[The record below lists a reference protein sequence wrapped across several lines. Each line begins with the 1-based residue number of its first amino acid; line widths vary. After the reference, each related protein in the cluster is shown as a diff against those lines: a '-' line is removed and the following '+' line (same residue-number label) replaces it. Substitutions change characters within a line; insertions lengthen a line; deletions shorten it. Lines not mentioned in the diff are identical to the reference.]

1 MRTNYLF
8 LTAAAASM
16 LMLTACTHDDSS
28 STESAPVSNELIIST
43 RHSEMGITRAES
55 NIQSEQFKQGEPIH
69 VFLRDATDILDS
81 TRYSSPRL
89 YITTNTTGSL
99 SPATDN
105 GGGTYTANSNKLYWP
120 KLMHSLHIYGI
131 YPIGSVGW
139 SARKTTSADA
149 DTYTTNNSAFDKEF
163 KYYFTVQEDQTS
175 EANYKASD
183 LMTGFPTTYE
193 HSSDETAGSSY
204 TAPFTI
210 RQNENPGLIKLTF
223 THRLTKVIVNI
234 TKTTETADISM
245 DDIRYSSESDKVFA
259 RVTLLNTVRKTWF
272 QVDNTD
278 VVAATRVAAGEGG
291 VDEQPA
297 PHNVIVGQGATAL
310 SNNAS
315 SVTLSAIVPP
325 QTIISG
331 SDFIQVELIDNT
343 NNANPTDPDNVT
355 NTFKYKLDDNLT
367 LQASKVHTYNI
378 RINKPNIIVTTS
390 ITNWDAVDAVNPVGV
405 LQ

>member
-8 LTAAAASM
+8 LTAATASM

-69 VFLRDATDILDS
+69 VFLRDATDIADS
-81 TRYSSPRL
+81 THYLSPRL

-105 GGGTYTANSNKLYWP
+105 GNGTYIANSDKLYWP

-149 DTYTTNNSAFDKEF
+149 DTYTTNNSAFDKTF
-163 KYYFTVQEDQTS
+163 KYYFTVQADQTS

-183 LMTGFPTTYE
+183 LMTGFPTTYT
-193 HSSDETAGSSY
+193 HSSDGTAGPSY
-204 TAPFTI
+204 TAPFTL
-210 RQNENPGLIKLTF
+210 RQNENPGSIALTF

-245 DDIRYSSESDKVFA
+245 DDIRYSGESDKVFA

-278 VVAATRVAAGEGG
+278 VVAATRVAAGEDG
-291 VDEQPA
+291 VDAQPD
-297 PHNVIVGQGATAL
+297 PNNVIVGKGSTAL
-310 SNNAS
+310 SSEAN

-325 QTIISG
+325 QTITSG
-331 SDFIQVELIDNT
+331 SAFIQVDLIDNT
-343 NNANPTDPDNVT
+343 SVSPGGPDNIT
-355 NTFKYKLDDNLT
+355 NTFKYVLDSDLT

-378 RINKPNIIVTTS
+378 RINKPNITVSTS
-390 ITNWDAVDAVNPVGV
+390 ITNWVAVDPVSPVGV